1 MMKPAVPKPTAEYM
15 AAKRAECKKASPCD
29 DKAKKEMREQAPFWM
44 SQASI
49 AYSVPDKYGQPGVED
64 IPLPGKYGPLTYN
77 TVEFDESRQIVNS
90 GNASRGYLSMGSF
103 FSSIDNEPNSNIN
116 IDNVTGRYFLVAAG
130 EEGWSIGDTEFAPPH
145 SFILAFAGT
154 EPPTQTSSSSGIPF
168 CEGFQDGIPLIKAP
182 VDFPIKTS
190 KGTVCY
196 QTYKG
201 MFNVSGRAS
210 HCIPSL
216 PVLRRA
222 ARPTPAGAPA
232 DV

>member
-1 MMKPAVPKPTAEYM
+1 MMMKPSVPKPTADYM

-103 FSSIDNEPNSNIN
+103 FPSNIIN
-116 IDNVTGRYFLVAAG
+116 NVTGRYFLVAAG
-130 EEGWSIGDTEFAPPH
+130 EEGWSIGDTEYAPPH

-154 EPPTQTSSSSGIPF
+154 EPPPGIPF
-168 CEGFQDGIPLIKAP
+168 CEAFQDGIPLIKAP
-182 VDFPIKTS
+182 VDFPIETS

-201 MFNVSGRAS
+201 MLDVSVRAS
-210 HCIPSL
+210 HSIPPQ

-222 ARPTPAGAPA
+222 ARPTSAGAPA

>member
-1 MMKPAVPKPTAEYM
+1 
-15 AAKRAECKKASPCD
+15 
-29 DKAKKEMREQAPFWM
+29 MREQAPFWM

-130 EEGWSIGDTEFAPPH
+130 EEGWSIGDTELPRRTPSFWPLLAPSPQ
-145 SFILAFAGT
+145 
-154 EPPTQTSSSSGIPF
+154 PRRRRRR
-168 CEGFQDGIPLIKAP
+168 GFPS
-182 VDFPIKTS
+182 V
-190 KGTVCY
+190 
-196 QTYKG
+196 
-201 MFNVSGRAS
+201 RAS
-210 HCIPSL
+210 KTASP
-216 PVLRRA
+216 
-222 ARPTPAGAPA
+222 
-232 DV
+232 

>member
-1 MMKPAVPKPTAEYM
+1 MAGSSLFAGSGRRGGGRKARRGVGRDVGLVREAEEG
-15 AAKRAECKKASPCD
+15 AQDRGEVA
-29 DKAKKEMREQAPFWM
+29 REERLEHARP
-44 SQASI
+44 
-49 AYSVPDKYGQPGVED
+49 QPVH
-64 IPLPGKYGPLTYN
+64 LRHVAL
-77 TVEFDESRQIVNS
+77 
-90 GNASRGYLSMGSF
+90 
-103 FSSIDNEPNSNIN
+103 
-116 IDNVTGRYFLVAAG
+116 DNVTGRYFLVATG